1 MKAKSISCRQF
12 NSNRMHSTSS
22 ADKTNQT
29 AHLRHLHSAKRISC
43 RHFAHLQRTYIRQKS
58 FYSGNL
64 HTCKL
69 LTSGKNHFM
78 QAVCT
83 LTNYLHQEKKIFLQ
97 AIFTLATHFTS
108 GEKKRKKNPP
118 PPNLKKN
125 NNQIMQAINLHI
137 CNPLTSGQIS
147 MDSFHNLQ
155 Y

>member
-1 MKAKSISCRQF
+1 MKAKSIACRQF

-22 ADKTNQT
+22 ADKTNHT

-58 FYSGNL
+58 FYSGSL

-78 QAVCT
+78 QAVGGLHTCKL
-83 LTNYLHQEKKIFLQ
+83 LTSGKKNFLQ

-108 GEKKRKKNPP
+108 EKINKK
-118 PPNLKKN
+118 
-125 NNQIMQAINLHI
+125 IAH
-137 CNPLTSGQIS
+137 
-147 MDSFHNLQ
+147 LQ
-155 Y
+155 PTYIRPYKYGLLS